1 MIDLDDFIQ
10 ALRGCDTVKVI
21 LTGVGEQTYT
31 TKEIYDAITERKMI
45 SKQKL
50 VAYLKDKLQ
59 DALNW
64 ETKQEDAIFIYANI
78 LDAVKE
84 GEFEEEK

>member
-1 MIDLDDFIQ
+1 
-10 ALRGCDTVKVI
+10 
-21 LTGVGEQTYT
+21 
-31 TKEIYDAITERKMI
+31 MI
-45 SKQKL
+45 SEKKL
-50 VAYLKDKLQ
+50 IAYLKNKLQ

-78 LDAVKE
+78 LDAIKE